1 MQAEQHAPHISSL
14 GHPSPNARPD
24 TLGSGVAEQALFKN
38 QFMGLLMIISP
49 SSATVFC
56 PSCLPTPL
64 FGLKI
69 ESWGWLEGG
78 EGVNTTPVCFL
89 QQSQS
94 AGWEQCRDG
103 KALERR
109 EISKIIFVPQENMS
123 W

>member
-1 MQAEQHAPHISSL
+1 MQAEQHAPHVSSL
-14 GHPSPNARPD
+14 GYPSPNARPD

-56 PSCLPTPL
+56 PSCLLTPL

-78 EGVNTTPVCFL
+78 EGVNTTLSAFYSSH
-89 QQSQS
+89 SQLDGSS
-94 AGWEQCRDG
+94 AGMARH
-103 KALERR
+103 
-109 EISKIIFVPQENMS
+109 
-123 W
+123 